1 MSEEDNSSE
10 EKDYSNFENI
20 DEEINYVNYLIKITQ
35 EKLSLYENGNTNNNN
50 KKKNYKKNNKEKK
63 LTLTYQDI
71 LEINDQTN
79 NDGNTGLICAKSKD
93 KINIEYNHLNDTK
106 QNLNQKKFDLNFV
119 KPFNNEELLNLGP
132 YFNQLIIS
140 SQNNLPINL
149 EFVEQKQLKPKE
161 EQEKFRLN
169 HIKSIHDKENIT
181 INNMDVINNE
191 NNENK
196 NDLNNFNPMKNLH
209 VENRIRKD
217 SIVSDI
223 PYYGN
228 MTNIPFMDPTLFNN
242 NTYFN
247 GFNYFNV
254 SLNKNEN
261 EAF

>member
-1 MSEEDNSSE
+1 M
-10 EKDYSNFENI
+10 
-20 DEEINYVNYLIKITQ
+20 
-35 EKLSLYENGNTNNNN
+35 
-50 KKKNYKKNNKEKK
+50 
-63 LTLTYQDI
+63 
-71 LEINDQTN
+71 
-79 NDGNTGLICAKSKD
+79 
-93 KINIEYNHLNDTK
+93 
-106 QNLNQKKFDLNFV
+106 
-119 KPFNNEELLNLGP
+119 
-132 YFNQLIIS
+132 
-140 SQNNLPINL
+140 PINL

-196 NDLNNFNPMKNLH
+196 IDLNNFNPMKNLH

>member
-1 MSEEDNSSE
+1 
-10 EKDYSNFENI
+10 
-20 DEEINYVNYLIKITQ
+20 
-35 EKLSLYENGNTNNNN
+35 
-50 KKKNYKKNNKEKK
+50 
-63 LTLTYQDI
+63 
-71 LEINDQTN
+71 
-79 NDGNTGLICAKSKD
+79 
-93 KINIEYNHLNDTK
+93 
-106 QNLNQKKFDLNFV
+106 
-119 KPFNNEELLNLGP
+119 
-132 YFNQLIIS
+132 
-140 SQNNLPINL
+140 
-149 EFVEQKQLKPKE
+149 
-161 EQEKFRLN
+161 
-169 HIKSIHDKENIT
+169 
-181 INNMDVINNE
+181 MDVINNE